1 MGPYVSQNCLDKPEI
16 KNLEVI
22 EPSDLENMHNNQ
34 NNNEGSKNVHVRF
47 KDDPTNN
54 KGYIDLNTSRDINEN
69 PASLRNLKDAFNNF
83 SNRRPSKRDNKS
95 SNLPVLPMTNNNDQD
110 DNNVYSITKS
120 YNQNDDYN
128 DQLQQQFQQQQQPRQ
143 SFENLYSQVRVQ
155 PNRNANNDNYLPQ
168 NNNMYGN
175 EVNNE
180 MVNPNVNDDYYNQQP
195 VYMNTSYDD
204 YNQQQS
210 NSQRTN
216 SKSNRLI

>member
-1 MGPYVSQNCLDKPEI
+1 
-16 KNLEVI
+16 
-22 EPSDLENMHNNQ
+22 MHNNQ
-34 NNNEGSKNVHVRF
+34 NINEGGKNVRF
-47 KDDPTNN
+47 KDDPTNNN
-54 KGYIDLNTSRDINEN
+54 KGYIDLNTSRDMNEN

-83 SNRRPSKRDNKS
+83 SNRRPSKRDYNKS
-95 SNLPVLPMTNNNDQD
+95 SNLPVLPLSNNNNNNDQD

-128 DQLQQQFQQQQQPRQ
+128 DQQQQYQPQQQQQQQPRQ

-155 PNRNANNDNYLPQ
+155 PNRSGNNDNYQPQ
-168 NNNMYGN
+168 ANMYGN
-175 EVNNE
+175 DIVNND
-180 MVNPNVNDDYYNQQP
+180 MVNPNMNDDYNNQQP